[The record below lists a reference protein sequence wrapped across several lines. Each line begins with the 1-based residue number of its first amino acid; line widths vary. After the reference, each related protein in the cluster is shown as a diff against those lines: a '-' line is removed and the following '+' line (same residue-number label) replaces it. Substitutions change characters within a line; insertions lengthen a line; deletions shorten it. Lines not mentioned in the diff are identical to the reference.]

1 MKSKTEQGRQLEVLL
16 LKTEK
21 EKKAERNRKSYLKN
35 RDKILARSKARKKA
49 NPELYKE
56 YKRNSINE
64 LKDGYVRDKL
74 SVMLKCKPTDLDNY
88 PPELIEAYKLNLK
101 LKRKWQEIK

>member
-1 MKSKTEQGRQLEVLL
+1 MRLRTEQVKQLEALL

-35 RDKILARSKARKKA
+35 RDKVIARSKARKKA

-74 SVMLKCKPTDLDNY
+74 SVMLNCKAKDLDKY
-88 PPELIEAYKLNLK
+88 PPELIESYKLNLK
-101 LKRKWQEIK
+101 LKRKWQGIK